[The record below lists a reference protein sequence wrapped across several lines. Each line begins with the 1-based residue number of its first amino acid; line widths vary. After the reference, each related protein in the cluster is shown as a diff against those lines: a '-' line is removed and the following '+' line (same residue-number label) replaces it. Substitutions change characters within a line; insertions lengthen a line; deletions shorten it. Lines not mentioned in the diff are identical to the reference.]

1 MPGEG
6 ETPSPV
12 PSPRGDTPTVHC
24 PGIGPRRRTGSGL
37 IPPLQVPGAPPE
49 KRRQRRSRGPG
60 FLLNIATHCPCPR
73 EGAGEER
80 AARAG
85 WGMPV
90 RNFRASFCPGRG
102 RPPPRSPPPV
112 AISTTVHCPGS
123 SRGRTGSG
131 AALPTLPGKPVATP
145 LPGLGFPP
153 GIASTALAP
162 GRGRGGAG
170 EGLLGVLLSGEG
182 KPPPRSPPPVTIP
195 PRSTVW
201 GDPGERAGFRLTPEP
216 HLTPQG
222 NRRRHH
228 LPWPGFPPG
237 IAMTALA
244 PGRGRGRSAQ
254 RGRGRG
260 CRRTA
265 YEYPSVRLQRG
276 IYGYP
281 PVGREKTHPPWRY
294 PHGPPPRGI
303 PEKNRVL
310 ATPAPPRETLARAV
324 PRPLP
329 KTGSPLSRP

>member
-1 MPGEG
+1 MPERNFRASFCPGRG
-6 ETPSPV
+6 KPPPPV

-24 PGIGPRRRTGSGL
+24 PGR
-37 IPPLQVPGAPPE
+37 
-49 KRRQRRSRGPG
+49 
-60 FLLNIATHCPCPR
+60 
-73 EGAGEER
+73 
-80 AARAG
+80 
-85 WGMPV
+85 
-90 RNFRASFCPGRG
+90 
-102 RPPPRSPPPV
+102 
-112 AISTTVHCPGS
+112 